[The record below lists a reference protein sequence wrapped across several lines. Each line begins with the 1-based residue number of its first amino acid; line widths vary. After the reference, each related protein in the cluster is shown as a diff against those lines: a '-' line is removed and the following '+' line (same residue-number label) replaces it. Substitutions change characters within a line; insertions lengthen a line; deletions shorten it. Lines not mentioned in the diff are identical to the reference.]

1 MKSIIE
7 PFARLQGKIEEKTR
21 YIGKGKYGRVL
32 KMARKP
38 DTEEFMQVSKIT
50 TIGILLVGGMG
61 FLIFWLWVNVPKFFS
76 DLLGL

>member
-1 MKSIIE
+1 MNRIIE
-7 PFARLQGKIEEKTR
+7 PFARLQERIEEKTR

-38 DTEEFMQVSKIT
+38 DKEEFMQVSKISAM
-50 TIGILLVGGMG
+50 GILLVGGMG
-61 FLIFWLWVNVPKFFS
+61 FLVFWLWVNIPKFFS